1 MQLERVHMAFWRHKD
16 PSELQSDF
24 QDSQSY
30 IDPVSKRKKKEIT
43 KRTSQ
48 HINKM
53 LYTVLH

>member
-16 PSELQSDF
+16 FSDFQSDF
-24 QDSQSY
+24 QGSQGY
-30 IDPVSKRKKKEIT
+30 IDPVSKKKKSPQ
-43 KRTSQ
+43 TSQ